1 MARRKVFISY
11 SHKDARWLDSVREQL
26 AVLEREGLIDVFEDT
41 RIGAGEEWY
50 PRLNDE
56 MLEARL
62 SLLLISP
69 AFLTS
74 TFIREEE
81 VPRLFGQHE
90 VDGMAIY
97 PLLIRDCPWQE
108 VSWLTRWQ
116 MRPTDARPVASL
128 RGAARDKCLA
138 DVAREIASIMKS
150 TSAPGRSRSTQR
162 AKAVGLLRPE
172 SNVAAAGRAGVERR
186 IEDRPVAT
194 GRSREA
200 GAQRMLHEPY
210 RDNRVESVRTQLIQ
224 VHAHSHDPGT
234 FLRSRVFPILRGLFV
249 DRNTFNESIRDCRD
263 EAWTERFIAAIETR
277 RLMEAYRAVMIDH
290 AKPGDEELVRSYDQL
305 NLHRFLQELTGLFKP
320 RPAVNEITERLQK
333 GDVEAVKKELER
345 AEIRP
350 KERIGSTAIKAC
362 DGTQKGIKRIWKQW
376 PIIQRD

>member
-1 MARRKVFISY
+1 
-11 SHKDARWLDSVREQL
+11 
-26 AVLEREGLIDVFEDT
+26 
-41 RIGAGEEWY
+41 
-50 PRLNDE
+50 
-56 MLEARL
+56 
-62 SLLLISP
+62 
-69 AFLTS
+69 
-74 TFIREEE
+74 
-81 VPRLFGQHE
+81 
-90 VDGMAIY
+90 MAIY

-172 SNVAAAGRAGVERR
+172 SNVVAAGRAGVERR

-194 GRSREA
+194 VRSREA

-249 DRNTFNESIRDCRD
+249 DKNTFNESIRDCRD

-333 GDVEAVKKELER
+333 AMLRPLRRNWREQRFVRRIESATPRLRLVTAYKKGSKKSGSNGRLSNGINVERKE
-345 AEIRP
+345 
-350 KERIGSTAIKAC
+350 G
-362 DGTQKGIKRIWKQW
+362 
-376 PIIQRD
+376 